1 MLFHGIR
8 NVIPAAIRNQS
19 VLTCFRTTSSF
30 FTDDS
35 VLINEGQYNATII
48 INRPKI
54 LNALN
59 LEMIRKITETLR
71 RFENTKSFVIIKGA
85 GERSF
90 CVGGDVPDLIKND
103 VERSRASFRDSYAL
117 LSFISKSKI
126 PNIALING
134 MTMGGGLGVAV
145 HGKYRVATERT
156 MMAMP
161 EAAIGLFP
169 DAGSSY
175 FLNRLNGKL
184 GLYLGMTGT
193 RLLAEDV
200 ARVGLAT
207 HYCESTQITNLEAE
221 LVKATNVN
229 EVDKILNSFSL
240 KVPKE
245 AGIHSLMNKIN
256 MCFNGTTVEEIFKNL
271 EKDGS
276 EWALK
281 TLSTLKSKSPL
292 SLKMTLKQFQLG
304 ADKPL
309 DECLKR
315 KNHHV
320 SPPKIESFL
329 HECLRMEYRLA
340 FRRLNDFD
348 FREGVR
354 ALLIDKDNKPQWNPP
369 SLDAVVD
376 DQVLKYF
383 DKLAERDELK
393 I

>member
-1 MLFHGIR
+1 MLFKRIR
-8 NVIPAAIRNQS
+8 NVFPAAIRNQS
-19 VLTCFRTTSSF
+19 ILTCFRTTSTFS
-30 FTDDS
+30 TDDS
-35 VLINEGQYNATII
+35 VLVNENQYNATIVL
-48 INRPKI
+48 NRPKI

-59 LEMIRKITETLR
+59 LEMIRKITEPLK

-103 VERSRASFRDSYAL
+103 VEKSRTVFREVYTL

-126 PNIALING
+126 PNIAIIDG

-169 DAGSSY
+169 DVGSSY

-207 HYCESTQITNLEAE
+207 HYCESSQIDNVEAE

-229 EVDKILNSFSL
+229 EVDKILNSFSF
-240 KVPKE
+240 KVPHE
-245 AGIHSLMNKIN
+245 AGIHLLMNKVN
-256 MCFNGTTVEEIFKNL
+256 MCFNATTVEEIFKNL

-276 EWALK
+276 EWAVK
-281 TLSTLKSKSPL
+281 TLSTLKGKSPL

-304 ADKPL
+304 ANKPL
-309 DECLKR
+309 DD
-315 KNHHV
+315 
-320 SPPKIESFL
+320 
-329 HECLRMEYRLA
+329 CLRMEYRLA

-369 SLDAVVD
+369 TLDAVAD

-383 DKLAERDELK
+383 DKLAESDELK